1 MSCLILGAQNEH
13 KNSRR
18 TGDAH
23 FEEALGV
30 WHISV
35 TITDNHSVEVTAETA
50 IRGKAVEIA
59 QVEVHMMLQW
69 KKVMKKRT
77 KKTGKKAR
85 TCRRTPIY
93 RTNTSVIGSP
103 T

>member
-1 MSCLILGAQNEH
+1 MSCSIWCPQDEQ
-13 KNSRR
+13 KSSRQSR
-18 TGDAH
+18 DAH

-59 QVEVHMMLQW
+59 Q
-69 KKVMKKRT
+69 T
-77 KKTGKKAR
+77 KKKSEAQQ
-85 TCRRTPIY
+85 
-93 RTNTSVIGSP
+93 
-103 T
+103 